1 MLSAISSQMLPLH
14 SSDDDDDVYCRPGE
28 RLKLKGKMENEDF
41 GAKIRTKFS
50 ASGPRENGG
59 LY

>member
-1 MLSAISSQMLPLH
+1 MLPLH